1 MNELFIIWSILASQI
16 LLALAM
22 GCALFRVARGPR
34 AQDRILGLDALYINA
49 MLLLLTFGIRT
60 ANSIYFEAALI
71 IALLGFVSSIAFAK
85 FLMRGEVI
93 E

>member
-1 MNELFIIWSILASQI
+1 MTELFIIWSILASQI
-16 LLALAM
+16 LLCLAM
-22 GCALFRVARGPR
+22 ACAVFRVARGPR
-34 AQDRILGLDALYINA
+34 AQDRILGLDAFYINA

-71 IALLGFVSSIAFAK
+71 IAVLGFVSSIAFAK

>member
-1 MNELFIIWSILASQI
+1 MNELFIIWSILASQV
-16 LLALAM
+16 LLGLAM
-22 GCALFRVARGPR
+22 GCALFRMARGPR

-71 IALLGFVSSIAFAK
+71 VALLGFVSSIAFAK

>member
-1 MNELFIIWSILASQI
+1 MNELFIIWSILASQT
-16 LLALAM
+16 LLGLAM
-22 GCALFRVARGPR
+22 GCALFRMARGPR